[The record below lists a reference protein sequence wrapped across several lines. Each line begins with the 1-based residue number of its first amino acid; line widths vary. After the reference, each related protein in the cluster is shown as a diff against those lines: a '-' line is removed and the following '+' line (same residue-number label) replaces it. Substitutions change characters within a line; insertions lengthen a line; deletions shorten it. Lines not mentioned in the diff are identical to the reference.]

1 MDKIILYYK
10 KGFIVFSVM
19 IPIFFII
26 MFFLLPGI
34 GFFPN
39 LSKSHVITVL
49 GTVFLIL
56 GVLWLIGLTPIALY
70 YATRMFKSK
79 WRKHR

>member
-19 IPIFFII
+19 IPICFII

-34 GFFPN
+34 EFFPN

-49 GTVFLIL
+49 GTVFLTL
-56 GVLWLIGLTPIALY
+56 GVLWLIGLMPIALY
-70 YATRMFKSK
+70 YGVRTFKTK
-79 WRKHR
+79 WCKYR